1 MSDRKVIAVVG
12 ATGAQGGGLVRAILN
27 DSNGGFAARVPT
39 RNVNG
44 ARAKD
49 FARLGAEVAAADIDE
64 PESLKKAFEGAYA
77 AFCVT
82 FFWAHFSPQK
92 EIEEAKAM
100 AAIGRREEEYDPGCR
115 CYRPSRKRGLQKAQ
129 EAGRAG
135 TCARS
140 GDEFEKQN

>member
-64 PESLKKAFEGAYA
+64 PESLKKAFEGAYSSLLRN
-77 AFCVT
+77 
-82 FFWAHFSPQK
+82 FFLGALLAT
-92 EIEEAKAM
+92 E
-100 AAIGRREEEYDPGCR
+100 G
-115 CYRPSRKRGLQKAQ
+115 
-129 EAGRAG
+129 
-135 TCARS
+135 
-140 GDEFEKQN
+140 N